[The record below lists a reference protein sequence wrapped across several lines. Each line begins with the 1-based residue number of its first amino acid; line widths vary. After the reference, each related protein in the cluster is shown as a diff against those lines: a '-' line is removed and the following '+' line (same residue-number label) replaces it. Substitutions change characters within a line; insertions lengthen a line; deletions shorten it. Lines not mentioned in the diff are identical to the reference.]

1 MPYRVL
7 IVDDD
12 PDIRQVVGIL
22 LRTNGYETLEAA
34 DGAAAVEVARAE
46 PELDLML
53 LDIMMPGMDG
63 IEACRAIRRF
73 SAVPAL
79 FLTARTQDA
88 DKAAAYAGGGDDLLG
103 KPFSQ
108 NELLLKVGSLIR
120 RWCVYKGKTRPDAD
134 TVQTLGGVTVDP
146 RTRSVFKNGA
156 NVNVTDREYEILQ
169 YFLGH
174 RGVPVD
180 AKTLYESV
188 WREQHMPSSTNTVM
202 VHILNLRKKL
212 EDDAA
217 RPQIIKTVWGKG
229 YQID

>member
-1 MPYRVL
+1 MPHKIL
-7 IVDDD
+7 IVDDE
-12 PDIRQVVGIL
+12 PDIRRVVSIL
-22 LRTNGYETLEAA
+22 LQANGYETVEAA
-34 DGAAAVEVARAE
+34 DGAAAVEAARRD
-46 PELDLML
+46 PDIDLMI

-63 IEACRAIRRF
+63 IAACSAIRQF
-73 SAVPAL
+73 SAAPAL

-88 DKAAAYAGGGDDLLG
+88 DKAAAYAGGGDDFLG

-120 RWCVYKGKTRPDAD
+120 RWCVYKGKQRPE
-134 TVQTLGGVTVDP
+134 TIQTLGDVTVDVN
-146 RTRSVFKNGA
+146 TRSVFKNG
-156 NVNVTDREYEILQ
+156 VNVGVTEREFEILL
-169 YFLGH
+169 YFLAH

-180 AKTLYESV
+180 ARTLYESV
-188 WREQHMPSSTNTVM
+188 WREQHLPSATNTVM

-217 RPQIIKTVWGKG
+217 SPRIIKTVWGKG

>member
-1 MPYRVL
+1 MHKVL
-7 IVDDD
+7 IVDDE

-22 LRTNGYETLEAA
+22 LRANGYDTAEAA
-34 DGAAAVEVARAE
+34 DGAAAVEWMRSDTDI
-46 PELDLML
+46 DLMI

-63 IEACRAIRRF
+63 VAALRAIRQF

-88 DKAAAYAGGGDDLLG
+88 DKVAAYAGGGDDYLG

-108 NELLLKVGSLIR
+108 QELLLKVSSLIR
-120 RWCVYKGKTRPDAD
+120 RWCVYRGKEKLANT
-134 TVQTLGGVTVDP
+134 QTLGDVTVDLQA
-146 RTRSVFKNGA
+146 RAVFKNGQNA
-156 NVNVTDREYEILQ
+156 GVTDREYEILL
-169 YFLGH
+169 YFLAH

-180 AKTLYESV
+180 AKTLYENV
-188 WREQHMPSSTNTVM
+188 WKEQHLPSSTNTVM
-202 VHILNLRKKL
+202 VHILNLRRKL

-217 RPQIIKTVWGKG
+217 QPRIIKTIWGKG